1 MDSNRF
7 REAYER
13 LQSLD
18 ERMTYKVRMNP
29 GTSRM
34 TTEQLEDRCRDLATY
49 TIGIKEVV
57 NELFKAIAG
66 RDTPS

>member
-7 REAYER
+7 RAAYEK

-18 ERMTYKVRMNP
+18 ERMTYKVRMKP

-34 TTEQLEDRCRDLATY
+34 TAEQLEDRCRDLANY
-49 TIGIKEVV
+49 TIEIKEVV

-66 RDTPS
+66 RDEPS